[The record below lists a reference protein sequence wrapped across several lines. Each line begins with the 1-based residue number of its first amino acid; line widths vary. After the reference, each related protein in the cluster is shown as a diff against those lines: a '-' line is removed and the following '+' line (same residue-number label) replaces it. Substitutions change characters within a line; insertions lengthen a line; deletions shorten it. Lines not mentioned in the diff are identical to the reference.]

1 MTPAPCYECPDR
13 APHCHGSCD
22 KYQEYLKERHEL
34 YIRRAKENA
43 KWIIHK

>member
-13 APHCHGSCD
+13 KPRCHGSCD
-22 KYQEYLKERHEL
+22 KYQEYRKERQEL
-34 YIRRAKENA
+34 YIRRAKENG